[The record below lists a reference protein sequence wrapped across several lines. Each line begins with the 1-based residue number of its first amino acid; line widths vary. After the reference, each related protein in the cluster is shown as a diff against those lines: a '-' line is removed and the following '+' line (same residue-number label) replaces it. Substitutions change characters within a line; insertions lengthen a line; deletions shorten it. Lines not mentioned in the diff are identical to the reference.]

1 MPRGAQTSRCRH
13 VRLARAALG
22 VRPARLVFGARL
34 ALGFGEFA
42 AAMLAAASG
51 AAFAEPLPDGGATA
65 PEIAGVMKG
74 QDFPVET
81 TKDKDGN
88 PLLRSSAQGYG
99 FSVYFYGCKETRC
112 DSIQFSAAFNSKDV
126 KPEKIAE
133 WNRTR
138 RFGRAWLD
146 DDAAPWVEMD
156 VDLEHGATTEA
167 VAADLERWVSVLT
180 GFNSFVEQH

>member
-1 MPRGAQTSRCRH
+1 MPNGVRTSCLRH
-13 VRLARAALG
+13 VRLARLALG
-22 VRPARLVFGARL
+22 VRAARL
-34 ALGFGEFA
+34 ALVLGAFA
-42 AAMLAAASG
+42 AAMLAAAAG
-51 AAFAEPLPDGGATA
+51 PAFADPLPDGGATA
-65 PEIAGVMKG
+65 QEIAGVMKG

-81 TKDKDGN
+81 VKDKDGN

-112 DSIQFSAAFNSKDV
+112 DSIQFSAAFTSKDV

-138 RFGRAWLD
+138 RFGRAWLG

-180 GFNSFVEQH
+180 GFNSFLDQH